1 MEKVVLYSDF
11 LLESL
16 NRLMLNQFLAIED
29 ITYLA
34 NDFQRFKTL
43 INESKEISEDL
54 KEKTR
59 EIIFS
64 NKDLKKEL
72 FKKSIKM
79 MILSEIP
86 LIKIIFASKI
96 GRYEDEFVR
105 NKIDLFRVEMNSL
118 NLKLKQI

>member
-86 LIKIIFASKI
+86 LIKIIFASKD
-96 GRYEDEFVR
+96 RT
-105 NKIDLFRVEMNSL
+105 L
-118 NLKLKQI
+118 

>member
-54 KEKTR
+54 KEK
-59 EIIFS
+59 
-64 NKDLKKEL
+64 KK
-72 FKKSIKM
+72 
-79 MILSEIP
+79 
-86 LIKIIFASKI
+86 
-96 GRYEDEFVR
+96 
-105 NKIDLFRVEMNSL
+105 
-118 NLKLKQI
+118 